1 MSIGETVTM
10 DDLNTFG
17 IDSVKIISTHET
29 NGSGEPIYK
38 IVFTQTYYE
47 DFTTF
52 VAE

>member
-1 MSIGETVTM
+1 MSIGEIVTM

-29 NGSGEPIYK
+29 NGSGEPIYI
-38 IVFTQTYYE
+38 IVFTQTDYE